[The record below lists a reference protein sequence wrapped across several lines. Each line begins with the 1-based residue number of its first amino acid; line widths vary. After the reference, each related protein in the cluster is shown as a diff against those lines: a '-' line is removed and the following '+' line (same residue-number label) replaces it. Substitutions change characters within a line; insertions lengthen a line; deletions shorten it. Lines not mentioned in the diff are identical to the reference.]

1 MSFLSWLKTH
11 YEDRGPLKWLAFF
24 FELIAA
30 NALFALMI
38 LTFID
43 VIGRYFLGRPVLGA
57 TELTEMGLAIVIFSV
72 MPVVTWRGV
81 HIVVDLID
89 IFVSNTI
96 LRIFTVISSIIITTS
111 LLFVSYRIWELGV
124 RMLRRGI
131 TTDFLFIE
139 SGYILQFIAIF
150 SWFTGISALIYLALS
165 VFKSS

>member
-139 SGYILQFIAIF
+139 SGYILQFIAVF